1 MIYQVLDDDGHALD
15 AHLEIEGN
23 DIVFHSRGGT
33 KGKDAQNADYSSGL
47 RLLLRRIQDSKLSLA
62 AVWVDSSMVQQMPL
76 EERRILAQDETG
88 AQAEQLLAL
97 LATRMKDVGREP
109 ASKGGNTTKRLRL
122 RLGADLG
129 EPQLVHQL
137 HVAPAV
143 STATRRLPAEVLEK
157 VTAKHIWDAVQA
169 LLAGDVQHPFG
180 PSTDYDVLADD
191 GTRLP
196 PKAVFGI
203 AATEALG
210 FKVVPDH
217 FSGGLNTP
225 CFRAIEQAGYQIV
238 RKGQQSQA
246 AIAPPS
252 DEEQEWSD
260 GGKRLVVHL
269 RSERWPGLSAAKKA
283 DFISQHGTLFCE
295 RCKLD
300 PVKEYGELG
309 EACIEVHHTAVLV
322 SEMKPDHKTKL
333 SDLTC
338 LCANCHRV
346 VHRELRRQGMLDQSC

>member
-1 MIYQVLDDDGHALD
+1 
-15 AHLEIEGN
+15 
-23 DIVFHSRGGT
+23 
-33 KGKDAQNADYSSGL
+33 
-47 RLLLRRIQDSKLSLA
+47 
-62 AVWVDSSMVQQMPL
+62 MVQQIPL
-76 EERRILAQDETG
+76 KERRILAQEETG
-88 AQAEQLLAL
+88 AQAELLLTL

-109 ASKGGNTTKRLRL
+109 GSKGGNTTKRLRL
-122 RLGADLG
+122 RLGTNLG
-129 EPQLVHQL
+129 EPQLVQQL

-143 STATRRLPAEVLEK
+143 SAATGQLPAEALEK
-157 VTAKHIWDAVQA
+157 VTAKHIWNAVQV

-180 PSTDYDVLADD
+180 PSTDYEVLADD
-191 GTRLP
+191 GTPLP

-210 FKVVPDH
+210 FQIVPDH

-225 CFRAIEQAGYQIV
+225 CFRAIEQAEYEIV
-238 RKGQQSQA
+238 RKGEQSQA
-246 AIAPPS
+246 LPVPPS
-252 DEEQEWSD
+252 DEEKEWSE
-260 GGKRLVVHL
+260 GGKRLIVHL

-346 VHRELRRQGMLDQSC
+346 VHRELRQQALDRP